1 MPTQILYELMNYGSI
16 VLVVAAIVVGM
27 VMTRGAVRKLLGA
40 ALVVTILRFVL
51 SGVFPGWID
60 VTSEVAAF
68 AYGVVQWLLTVAE
81 PLLLVTATIVGAHTI
96 KVKNAALAALVD
108 TPKDTW
114 AQPETSPDPRLV
126 AD

>member
-1 MPTQILYELMNYGSI
+1 MPTQFMYELMNYGSI
-16 VLVVAAIVVGM
+16 VLVVAAIIVGM

-60 VTSEVAAF
+60 VTNEVTAF
-68 AYGVVQWLLTVAE
+68 AYGVTQWLLAVAE
-81 PLLLVTATIVGAHTI
+81 PLLLVTAAIVAARTI

-114 AQPETSPDPRLV
+114 AQPETSPDPRLL

>member
-1 MPTQILYELMNYGSI
+1 VPTQILYELMNYGSI

-96 KVKNAALAALVD
+96 QVKNAALAALVD